1 MERDTMESNQKTGNL
16 TIRIEKDI
24 LEQWKSICDKNGY
37 DMSKRLRIYIQKE
50 IELDAKGLNLINI
63 IEDSK

>member
-1 MERDTMESNQKTGNL
+1 MINKNKKVEFK
-16 TIRIEKDI
+16 IE
-24 LEQWKSICDKNGY
+24 EQLLKEWKSICDKNGY

>member
-1 MERDTMESNQKTGNL
+1 MINKNKKVEFK
-16 TIRIEKDI
+16 IE
-24 LEQWKSICDKNGY
+24 EQLLKEWKSICDKNGY

-50 IELDAKGLNLINI
+50 IELDSKGLNLINI

>member
-1 MERDTMESNQKTGNL
+1 MLNKNKKVEFK
-16 TIRIEKDI
+16 IEEQI
-24 LEQWKSICDKNGY
+24 LKEWKSICDKNGY

>member
-1 MERDTMESNQKTGNL
+1 MINKNKKVEFK
-16 TIRIEKDI
+16 IE
-24 LEQWKSICDKNGY
+24 EQLLKEWKQICDKNGY